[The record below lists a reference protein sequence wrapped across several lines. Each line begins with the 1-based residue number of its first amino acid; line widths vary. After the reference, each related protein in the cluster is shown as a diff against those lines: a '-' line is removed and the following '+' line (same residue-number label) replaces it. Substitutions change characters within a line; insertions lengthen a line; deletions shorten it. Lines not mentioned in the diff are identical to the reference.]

1 MAVYS
6 EVQMPRFDAEN
17 LPLTTKKLYNTG
29 RELQEMLQF
38 VLSNLD
44 GE

>member
-6 EVQMPRFDAEN
+6 EIQMTRYNAEN
-17 LPLTTKKLYNTG
+17 LPDTTKKLYNTG